1 MIVSDRNIEWMNQA
15 INIALASP
23 DPSVQNGAIIVNREN
38 VIGAG
43 HNTLTK
49 GVEHISERWERPAK
63 YMWVEHAERNAVYN
77 AAYLGNSTSFTEMFC
92 PWASCCD
99 CARAIVQAGISIL
112 YRLPMGEHEGWTDSI
127 AVGDS
132 ILRSAGVSV
141 IEIPLES
148 VVVPDGLR
156 LGQYR

>member
-1 MIVSDRNIEWMNQA
+1 MVKSRNVEWMNEA
-15 INIALASP
+15 IKVAQSSP
-23 DPSVQNGAIIVNREN
+23 DPSVQNGAIIVSREN
-38 VIGAG
+38 VIGIG
-43 HNTLTK
+43 CNKLTV
-49 GVEHISERWERPAK
+49 GVKSTDERWERPAK
-63 YMWVEHAERNAVYN
+63 YMWVEHAERNAIYG
-77 AAYLGNSTSFTEMFC
+77 AAYLGNSTSFTEMYC